1 MAVHLKN
8 MKKSIT
14 ILHME
19 NIKNDKTLTSLK
31 VWKQSQQ
38 RLKVL
43 AAMEGKSML
52 QALDDLLIER
62 LLSYSLQTEKTKE
75 DRN

>member
-1 MAVHLKN
+1 MAVHLEN